1 MKLYFL
7 RHALTAA
14 NLTGTIV
21 QDYDREPIVGTMP
34 EHWQEDIGQ
43 YLPKIDINTP
53 VISSPAKRCL
63 QTAELL
69 FKIPPTMIL
78 NELNEFDCGE
88 LNNLKFWEITKEEF
102 ENAIFLKSEDME
114 RQIDL
119 IFKFFYSMHGAFP
132 NIDNIV
138 CISHGMVIRY
148 IYHYLTGNKGI
159 SAYDIINS
167 NGFKF
172 YNLDLLV
179 YDTGTKEIKDYHN
192 DVHITHF

>member
-7 RHALTAA
+7 RHAPTAA
-14 NLTGTIV
+14 NLTGTMV
-21 QDYDREPIVGTMP
+21 QNYDREAIVGTMP

-53 VISSPAKRCL
+53 VVSSPAKRCL
-63 QTAELL
+63 QTVELL
-69 FKIPPTMIL
+69 FKIPPMMIL

-102 ENAIFLKSEDME
+102 ENAVLLKPEDME

-159 SAYDIINS
+159 SAYDVINS

-179 YDTGTKEIKDYHN
+179 YDTVTKEIKDYHN
-192 DVHITHF
+192 DVHITRF

>member
-7 RHALTAA
+7 MHALTAV
-14 NLTGTIV
+14 NLTRTMV

-69 FKIPPTMIL
+69 FKIPPMMIL

-102 ENAIFLKSEDME
+102 ENAVLLKPEDME

-119 IFKFFYSMHGAFP
+119 VFKFFDSMHNAFP

-148 IYHYLTGNKGI
+148 IYHYLTDNKGI
-159 SAYDIINS
+159 SAYDVINS

-192 DVHITHF
+192 RDRITHF

>member
-21 QDYDREPIVGTMP
+21 QDYDREPIVGTIP

-78 NELNEFDCGE
+78 NELNEFDCGK

-102 ENAIFLKSEDME
+102 ENAVLLKPEDME

-119 IFKFFYSMHGAFP
+119 VFKFFDSMHGAFP

-138 CISHGMVIRY
+138 CISHGMVTRY

-159 SAYDIINS
+159 SAYDVINS

-192 DVHITHF
+192 RDRITHF

>member
-7 RHALTAA
+7 MHALTAV
-14 NLTGTIV
+14 NLTRTMV
-21 QDYDREPIVGTMP
+21 QDYDWEPIVGTMP

-102 ENAIFLKSEDME
+102 ENAVLLKSEDME

-159 SAYDIINS
+159 SAYDVINS

-192 DVHITHF
+192 RDLITHF

>member
-7 RHALTAA
+7 RHAPTAA
-14 NLTGTIV
+14 NLTGTMV
-21 QDYDREPIVGTMP
+21 QNYDREAIVGTMP

-43 YLPKIDINTP
+43 YLPKIDVNTP
-53 VISSPAKRCL
+53 VISSPAKRCW

-69 FKIPPTMIL
+69 FKIPPMMIL
-78 NELNEFDCGE
+78 NELNEFDCGG

-102 ENAIFLKSEDME
+102 ENVVLLKPEDME

-159 SAYDIINS
+159 SAYDVINS

-179 YDTGTKEIKDYHN
+179 YDTGTEEIKDYHN
-192 DVHITHF
+192 RDHITHF

>member
-7 RHALTAA
+7 MHALTAV
-14 NLTGTIV
+14 NLTGTMV

-102 ENAIFLKSEDME
+102 ENAVLLKPEDME

-138 CISHGMVIRY
+138 CISHSMVIRY

-159 SAYDIINS
+159 SAYDVINS

>member
-1 MKLYFL
+1 M
-7 RHALTAA
+7 HALTAV
-14 NLTGTIV
+14 NLTRTMV
-21 QDYDREPIVGTMP
+21 QDYDWEPIVGTMP

-102 ENAIFLKSEDME
+102 ENAVLLKSEDME

-159 SAYDIINS
+159 SAYDVINS

-192 DVHITHF
+192 RDLITHF

>member
-14 NLTGTIV
+14 NLTGTMV

-102 ENAIFLKSEDME
+102 ENAILLKPEDME

-138 CISHGMVIRY
+138 CISHSMVIRY

-159 SAYDIINS
+159 SAYDVINS

-192 DVHITHF
+192 RDRITHF

>member
-7 RHALTAA
+7 RHAPTAA
-14 NLTGTIV
+14 NLTGSMV
-21 QDYDREPIVGTMP
+21 QDYERESIIGTMP

-88 LNNLKFWEITKEEF
+88 LNNLKFWEITKKEF
-102 ENAIFLKSEDME
+102 ENAILLKPEDME
-114 RQIDL
+114 RQIDS
-119 IFKFFYSMHGAFP
+119 IFKFFDSMHGAFP
-132 NIDNIV
+132 NINNIV
-138 CISHGMVIRY
+138 CISHGMVTRY

-159 SAYDIINS
+159 SAYDVINS

-192 DVHITHF
+192 RDRITHF

>member
-7 RHALTAA
+7 RHAPTAA
-14 NLTGTIV
+14 NLTGTMV
-21 QDYDREPIVGTMP
+21 QDYDLEPIVGTMP
-34 EHWQEDIGQ
+34 EHWQEDIGL

-78 NELNEFDCGE
+78 NELNEFDCGG

-102 ENAIFLKSEDME
+102 ENAVLLKPEDME

-159 SAYDIINS
+159 SAYDVINS

-192 DVHITHF
+192 RDLITHF

>member
-7 RHALTAA
+7 MHALTAV
-14 NLTGTIV
+14 NLTRTMV
-21 QDYDREPIVGTMP
+21 QDYDWEPIVRTMP

-78 NELNEFDCGE
+78 NELNEFDCGK

-102 ENAIFLKSEDME
+102 ENAVLLKPEDME

-119 IFKFFYSMHGAFP
+119 VFKFFYSMHGAFP

-192 DVHITHF
+192 RDRNTHF

>member
-14 NLTGTIV
+14 NLTGTMV

-78 NELNEFDCGE
+78 NELNEFDCDG

-102 ENAIFLKSEDME
+102 ENAVLLKPEDME

-132 NIDNIV
+132 NINNIV
-138 CISHGMVIRY
+138 CISHGMVTRY

-159 SAYDIINS
+159 SAYDVINS

-179 YDTGTKEIKDYHN
+179 YDTETKEIKDYHN
-192 DVHITHF
+192 RDHITHF

>member
-1 MKLYFL
+1 MKLYFF
-7 RHALTAA
+7 RHAPTAA
-14 NLTGTIV
+14 NLTGTMV

-102 ENAIFLKSEDME
+102 ENAVLLKPEDME

-119 IFKFFYSMHGAFP
+119 VFKFFDSMHGAFP

-159 SAYDIINS
+159 SAYDVINS

-192 DVHITHF
+192 RDRITHF

>member
-7 RHALTAA
+7 RHAPTAA
-14 NLTGTIV
+14 NLTGTMV
-21 QDYDREPIVGTMP
+21 QDYDREPIVGTIP

-78 NELNEFDCGE
+78 NELNEFDCGK

-102 ENAIFLKSEDME
+102 ENAVLLKPEDME

-119 IFKFFYSMHGAFP
+119 VFKFFDSMHGAFP

-138 CISHGMVIRY
+138 CISHGMVTRY

-159 SAYDIINS
+159 SAYDVINS

-192 DVHITHF
+192 RDRITHF

>member
-14 NLTGTIV
+14 NLTGTMV

-88 LNNLKFWEITKEEF
+88 LNNLKFWKITKEEF
-102 ENAIFLKSEDME
+102 ENAVLLKPEDME

-159 SAYDIINS
+159 SAYDVINS

-172 YNLDLLV
+172 YSLDLLV

-192 DVHITHF
+192 RDLITHF

>member
-7 RHALTAA
+7 RHAPTAA
-14 NLTGTIV
+14 NLTGTMV

-102 ENAIFLKSEDME
+102 ENAVLLKPEDME

-119 IFKFFYSMHGAFP
+119 VFKFFDSMHGAFP

-138 CISHGMVIRY
+138 CISHGMVTRY

-159 SAYDIINS
+159 SAYDVINS

-192 DVHITHF
+192 RDRITHF

>member
-14 NLTGTIV
+14 NLTGTMV
-21 QDYDREPIVGTMP
+21 QDYEREPIVGTMP

-102 ENAIFLKSEDME
+102 ENAILLKPEDME

-119 IFKFFYSMHGAFP
+119 VFKFFDSMHGAFP

-138 CISHGMVIRY
+138 CISHGMVTRY

-159 SAYDIINS
+159 SAYDVINS

-179 YDTGTKEIKDYHN
+179 YDTGTKEIKAYHN
-192 DVHITHF
+192 REHITHF

>member
-7 RHALTAA
+7 RHAPTAA
-14 NLTGTIV
+14 NLTGTMV
-21 QDYDREPIVGTMP
+21 QNYDREPIVGTMP

-69 FKIPPTMIL
+69 FKIPPMMIL
-78 NELNEFDCGE
+78 NELNEFDCGG

-102 ENAIFLKSEDME
+102 ENVVLLKPEDME

-159 SAYDIINS
+159 SAYDVINS

-179 YDTGTKEIKDYHN
+179 YDTVTKEIKDYHN
-192 DVHITHF
+192 DVHITRF

>member
-14 NLTGTIV
+14 NLTGSMV
-21 QDYDREPIVGTMP
+21 QDYEREPIVGTMP

-53 VISSPAKRCL
+53 VISSPTKRCQ

-69 FKIPPTMIL
+69 FKIPQMMIL
-78 NELNEFDCGE
+78 NELNEFDCGG
-88 LNNLKFWEITKEEF
+88 LNNLKFWKITKEEF
-102 ENAIFLKSEDME
+102 ENVVLLKPEDME

-159 SAYDIINS
+159 SAYDVINS

-179 YDTGTKEIKDYHN
+179 YDTVTKEIKDYHN
-192 DVHITHF
+192 DVHITRF

>member
-7 RHALTAA
+7 MHALTAV
-14 NLTGTIV
+14 NLTRTMV

-102 ENAIFLKSEDME
+102 ENAVLLKPEDME

-119 IFKFFYSMHGAFP
+119 VFKFFDSMHNAFP

-159 SAYDIINS
+159 STYDVINS

-192 DVHITHF
+192 RDRITHF

>member
-102 ENAIFLKSEDME
+102 ENAILLKPEDME

-192 DVHITHF
+192 RDLITHF

>member
-7 RHALTAA
+7 RHAPTAA
-14 NLTGTIV
+14 NLTGTMV

-69 FKIPPTMIL
+69 FKIPPMMIL

-102 ENAIFLKSEDME
+102 ENAVLLKPEDME
-114 RQIDL
+114 RQIDSV
-119 IFKFFYSMHGAFP
+119 FKFFDSMHGAFP

-138 CISHGMVIRY
+138 CISHGMVTRY

-159 SAYDIINS
+159 SAYDVINS

-192 DVHITHF
+192 RDRITHF

>member
-7 RHALTAA
+7 RHAPTAA
-14 NLTGTIV
+14 NLTGTMV
-21 QDYDREPIVGTMP
+21 QNYEREPIVGTMP

-53 VISSPAKRCL
+53 VISSPAKRCW

-69 FKIPPTMIL
+69 FKIPPMMIL
-78 NELNEFDCGE
+78 NELNEFDCGG

-102 ENAIFLKSEDME
+102 ENTVHLKPEDME

-119 IFKFFYSMHGAFP
+119 VFKFFDSMHDAFP

-138 CISHGMVIRY
+138 CISHGMVTRY

-159 SAYDIINS
+159 SAYDVINS

-179 YDTGTKEIKDYHN
+179 YDTETKEIKDYHN
-192 DVHITHF
+192 RDHITHF

>member
-7 RHALTAA
+7 RHAPTAA
-14 NLTGTIV
+14 NLTGTMV

-53 VISSPAKRCL
+53 VISSPAKR
-63 QTAELL
+63 
-69 FKIPPTMIL
+69 
-78 NELNEFDCGE
+78 
-88 LNNLKFWEITKEEF
+88 
-102 ENAIFLKSEDME
+102 
-114 RQIDL
+114 
-119 IFKFFYSMHGAFP
+119 
-132 NIDNIV
+132 
-138 CISHGMVIRY
+138 
-148 IYHYLTGNKGI
+148 I
-159 SAYDIINS
+159 SAYDVINS

-192 DVHITHF
+192 RDHITHF

>member
-14 NLTGTIV
+14 NLTGTMV

-102 ENAIFLKSEDME
+102 ENAVLLKPEDME

-138 CISHGMVIRY
+138 CISHSMVIRY
-148 IYHYLTGNKGI
+148 IYHYLAGNKGI
-159 SAYDIINS
+159 SAYDVINS

-192 DVHITHF
+192 RDLITHF

>member
-7 RHALTAA
+7 RHALPAV
-14 NLTGTIV
+14 NLTGTMV

-69 FKIPPTMIL
+69 FKIPPMMIL

-88 LNNLKFWEITKEEF
+88 LNNLKFWEVTKEEF
-102 ENAIFLKSEDME
+102 ENTVLLKPEDME

-119 IFKFFYSMHGAFP
+119 VFKFFDSMHNAFP

-148 IYHYLTGNKGI
+148 IYHYLTGNKRI
-159 SAYDIINS
+159 SAYDVINS

-192 DVHITHF
+192 RDYITHF

>member
-7 RHALTAA
+7 RHALTAV
-14 NLTGTIV
+14 NLTRSMV

-78 NELNEFDCGE
+78 NELNEFDCGK

-102 ENAIFLKSEDME
+102 ENAVLLKPEDME

-119 IFKFFYSMHGAFP
+119 IFKFFYSMHCAFP

-138 CISHGMVIRY
+138 CISHGMVTRY

-159 SAYDIINS
+159 SAYDVINS

-192 DVHITHF
+192 RDLITHF

>member
-7 RHALTAA
+7 RHAPTAA
-14 NLTGTIV
+14 NLTGTMV
-21 QDYDREPIVGTMP
+21 QNYDREPIVGTMP

-43 YLPKIDINTP
+43 YLPKIDVNTP
-53 VISSPAKRCL
+53 VISSPTKRCL
-63 QTAELL
+63 QTVKLL
-69 FKIPPTMIL
+69 FKIPPMMIL
-78 NELNEFDCGE
+78 NELNEFDCGG
-88 LNNLKFWEITKEEF
+88 LNNLKFWKITKEEF
-102 ENAIFLKSEDME
+102 ENVVLLKPEDME

-159 SAYDIINS
+159 SAYDVINS

-179 YDTGTKEIKDYHN
+179 YDTVTKEIKDYHN
-192 DVHITHF
+192 DVHITRF

>member
-14 NLTGTIV
+14 NLTGTMV

-53 VISSPAKRCL
+53 VISSPAKRCR

-102 ENAIFLKSEDME
+102 ENAVLLKPEDME

-138 CISHGMVIRY
+138 CISHSMVIRY

-159 SAYDIINS
+159 SAYDVINS

-192 DVHITHF
+192 RDLITHF

>member
-7 RHALTAA
+7 RHAPTAA
-14 NLTGTIV
+14 NLTGTMV
-21 QDYDREPIVGTMP
+21 QNYEREPIVGTMP

-43 YLPKIDINTP
+43 YLPKIDVNTP

-69 FKIPPTMIL
+69 FKIPPMMIL
-78 NELNEFDCGE
+78 NELNEFDCGG

-102 ENAIFLKSEDME
+102 ENVVLLKPEDME

-159 SAYDIINS
+159 SAYDVINS

-179 YDTGTKEIKDYHN
+179 YDTVTQEIKDYHN
-192 DVHITHF
+192 DVHITRF

>member
-1 MKLYFL
+1 MKLHFL
-7 RHALTAA
+7 RHAPTSA
-14 NLTGTIV
+14 NLTGTMI

-53 VISSPAKRCL
+53 VISSPAKRCQ

-102 ENAIFLKSEDME
+102 ENAVLLKPEDME
-114 RQIDL
+114 KQIDL
-119 IFKFFYSMHGAFP
+119 VFKFFDSMHGAFP

-159 SAYDIINS
+159 SAYDVINS

-192 DVHITHF
+192 RDHITHF

>member
-14 NLTGTIV
+14 NLTGTMV
-21 QDYDREPIVGTMP
+21 QNYDREPIVGTMP

-53 VISSPAKRCL
+53 VISSPAKRCQ

-69 FKIPPTMIL
+69 FKIPPMMIL
-78 NELNEFDCGE
+78 NELNEFDCGG
-88 LNNLKFWEITKEEF
+88 LNNLKFWKITKEEF
-102 ENAIFLKSEDME
+102 ENVVLLKPEDME

-159 SAYDIINS
+159 SAYDVINS

-179 YDTGTKEIKDYHN
+179 YDTVTKEIKDYHN
-192 DVHITHF
+192 DVHITRF

>member
-7 RHALTAA
+7 MHALTAV
-14 NLTGTIV
+14 NLTRTMV

-69 FKIPPTMIL
+69 FKIPPMMIL

-88 LNNLKFWEITKEEF
+88 LNNLKFWEIMKEEF
-102 ENAIFLKSEDME
+102 ENAVLLKPEDME

-119 IFKFFYSMHGAFP
+119 VFKFFDSMHNAFP

-148 IYHYLTGNKGI
+148 IYHYLTDNKGI
-159 SAYDIINS
+159 SAYDVINS

-192 DVHITHF
+192 RDRITHF

>member
-1 MKLYFL
+1 MK
-7 RHALTAA
+7 
-14 NLTGTIV
+14 
-21 QDYDREPIVGTMP
+21 P
-34 EHWQEDIGQ
+34 
-43 YLPKIDINTP
+43 
-53 VISSPAKRCL
+53 
-63 QTAELL
+63 
-69 FKIPPTMIL
+69 
-78 NELNEFDCGE
+78 
-88 LNNLKFWEITKEEF
+88 
-102 ENAIFLKSEDME
+102 EDME

-159 SAYDIINS
+159 SAYDVINS

-192 DVHITHF
+192 RDHITHF

>member
-14 NLTGTIV
+14 NLTGTMV

-53 VISSPAKRCL
+53 VISSPAKRCR

-102 ENAIFLKSEDME
+102 ENAVLLKPEDME

-119 IFKFFYSMHGAFP
+119 VFKFFDSMHGAFP

-138 CISHGMVIRY
+138 CISHGMVTRY

-159 SAYDIINS
+159 SAYDVINS

-192 DVHITHF
+192 RDRITHF

>member
-14 NLTGTIV
+14 NLTGTMV

-102 ENAIFLKSEDME
+102 ENAILLKPEDME

-119 IFKFFYSMHGAFP
+119 VFKFFDSMHGAFP

-138 CISHGMVIRY
+138 CISHGMVTRY

-159 SAYDIINS
+159 SAYDVINS

-192 DVHITHF
+192 RDRITHF

>member
-69 FKIPPTMIL
+69 FKIPPMMIL

-88 LNNLKFWEITKEEF
+88 LNNLKFWEIMKEEF
-102 ENAIFLKSEDME
+102 ENAILLKPEDME